1 MTAAQLA
8 YETASVD
15 FDDRNDLIVQQLPEV
30 YYIAARIR
38 ERLPRQVDLED
49 LVSAGVL
56 GLIDACRK
64 YDGTKNVQFTTFAR
78 FRIRGAILDSLRE
91 LDWGSRTLRK
101 KSRLI
106 ADCTAELKQTLGRQP
121 TEAELA
127 TALAITPKQL
137 QKTIS
142 EIEGLQI
149 FSQKSTASPKSNSEK
164 NIDLIESA
172 PDRTDNSPF
181 QQFLETERR
190 EQLESAIADLTER
203 EQLILSLY
211 YRDELTMKEIATVIG
226 AATSRVSQIHAA
238 ALQKLKSSLNHL
250 DPNFRPPTP
259 PITTSAGAAQSR
271 SPARTV
277 LPVGV

>member
-1 MTAAQLA
+1 MTAAQIA

-15 FDDRNDLIVQQLPEV
+15 FDDHNDLIVQQLPEV

-38 ERLPRQVDLED
+38 ERLPRQIDLED

-149 FSQKSTASPKSNSEK
+149 FSQKSTGSPKSNSE
-164 NIDLIESA
+164 NNLDLIESA
-172 PDRTDNSPF
+172 PDRTDTGPF
-181 QQFLETERR
+181 QQFLENERK

-211 YRDELTMKEIATVIG
+211 YRDELTMKEIASVIG

-250 DPNFRPPTP
+250 DPNFRPHTP
-259 PITTSAGAAQSR
+259 PIPASAGAAQ
-271 SPARTV
+271 
-277 LPVGV
+277 

>member
-1 MTAAQLA
+1 MTAAQIA
-8 YETASVD
+8 YETAGSD

-56 GLIDACRK
+56 GLIDACQK
-64 YDGTKNVQFTTFAR
+64 YDGAKNVQFTTFAR

-101 KSRLI
+101 KARLI
-106 ADCTAELKQTLGRQP
+106 ADCSAELKQTLGRQP

-127 TALAITPKQL
+127 AALAVTPKQL

-149 FSQKSTASPKSNSEK
+149 FSQKSTTSPKSNSEK
-164 NIDLIESA
+164 HLDLIESA
-172 PDRTDNSPF
+172 PDRTDTSPF
-181 QQFLETERR
+181 QQYLAMERR
-190 EQLESAIADLTER
+190 EQLESAVADLTER

-211 YRDELTMKEIATVIG
+211 YRDELTMKEIASVIG

-238 ALQKLKSSLNHL
+238 ALLKLKSSLNHL
-250 DPNFRPPTP
+250 EPNFRPPTP
-259 PITTSAGAAQSR
+259 PLTSTTRGAAQSG
-271 SPARTV
+271 S
-277 LPVGV
+277 PVGV